1 LTPEARGEVVV
12 ESAHADSF
20 AGAPA
25 LFRPTAAPE
34 PRRALRIVRRTF
46 LAGLNLSLLGLAIGS
61 FADDVAAGEPG
72 ATPLPGGAGLEPN
85 VFIHIAPSGV
95 VTLVCHRSE
104 MGQGIRSSLPFLFA
118 DELGADM
125 ARVRV
130 VQADGDKAYGDQN
143 TDGSTSI
150 RNRYEEY
157 RRLAATA
164 RVLLVAAAA
173 QRWKVPPSACSARSN
188 QVTHTASGRTLSFGE
203 LAIAASTLRTPAL
216 AQVEPR
222 PDSELQLIGR
232 ELPLLD
238 AKAYV
243 TGQAVFGADVR
254 LEGMLTAVIA
264 RPPVVGGQVASFD
277 AAAALAV
284 PGVKHVIEMP
294 VPQKPYRFQPWG
306 GVAVVAENT
315 WAALRGRK
323 ALAVQWNAGANAE
336 YDSTE
341 YAEQL
346 TRVVR
351 APAKALRNVGDVDA
365 ALAKAAQRVEAEY
378 YVPHL
383 PHAPMEPP
391 VAVARFVNGGEQCEV
406 WAPTQN
412 PQAARTEAARI
423 LGWPEDK
430 VTVHVTFLGGAFG
443 RKSKADFVSEAV
455 FLAQKAKVPV
465 RVQWTREDDVQHDYY
480 NTVSKQQLV
489 AGLDQNGK
497 VVAWRHRTAF
507 PPIGTVFGAAPE
519 PSAGDLQQGVLDF
532 GIAVPNL
539 RAEAGG
545 APAHVRIGWL
555 RSVYNIFHAFA
566 ENSFIDEIAHARGAD
581 MRDVLLEL
589 YGPAR
594 QIKSLEVLG
603 VAEMRNYGA
612 PLDKHPVDMGRQR
625 RVVER
630 VTEMSGWS
638 RRKDEGRSLGLAAH
652 RSFLSYT
659 ACVVSVERN
668 ERGQLKVDEAW
679 IVIDAGRVINLD
691 RVRSQLEG
699 SVIFGMSLAL
709 HGGITMKD
717 GAVQQSNFHDMKLV
731 RIGDAPRKIH
741 VDVIQSD
748 GAPGGVGEPG
758 LPPVAPAL
766 ANAVFALTGQRV
778 RELPMAKAL
787 AV

>member
-1 LTPEARGEVVV
+1 MSEWDL
-12 ESAHADSF
+12 
-20 AGAPA
+20 GAA
-25 LFRPTAAPE
+25 EAAP
-34 PRRALRIVRRTF
+34 PPLRMVRRTF
-46 LAGLNLSLLGLAIGS
+46 LAGLKLSVLGLALGW
-61 FADDVAAGEPG
+61 FEQDADAAPAAAGPG
-72 ATPLPGGAGLEPN
+72 SADGLSPN
-85 VFIHIAPSGV
+85 VFIHVAPSGE

-150 RNRYEEY
+150 RNRYEEL
-157 RRLAATA
+157 RRIAASVRT
-164 RVLLVAAAA
+164 LLVSAAA
-173 QRWKVPPSACSARSN
+173 QRWKVPPSTCFARNN
-188 QVTHTASGRTLSFGE
+188 QVTHTPSGRALSFGE
-203 LAIAASTLRTPAL
+203 LAIAASKLPAPAL
-216 AQVEPR
+216 SEVSPR
-222 PDSELQLIGR
+222 ADSELQLVGR

-264 RPPVVGGQVASFD
+264 RPPVVGDVVESFD
-277 AAAALAV
+277 AEAALAI
-284 PGVKHVIEMP
+284 PGVKRVIEMP
-294 VPQKPYRFQPWG
+294 VPDKPYRFQPWG
-306 GVAVVAENT
+306 GVAVLAENT

-323 ALAVQWNAGANAE
+323 ALAVKWKGGSENAE
-336 YDSTE
+336 YDSAA
-341 YAEQL
+341 YAEEL
-346 TRVVR
+346 TRSVR
-351 APAKALRNVGDVDA
+351 APTKALRNVGDVEA
-365 ALAKAAQRVEAEY
+365 ALAGAAKRVEAEY

-391 VAVARFVNGGEQCEV
+391 VAVAHFIDGGKHCEV

-423 LGWPEDK
+423 LGWAEDE

-455 FLAQKAKVPV
+455 FLAQKAKLPV
-465 RVQWTREDDVQHDYY
+465 RVQWTREDDLQHDYY
-480 NTVSKQQLV
+480 NTVSKQQLA
-489 AGLDQNGK
+489 AGLDAQGK

-507 PPIGTVFGAAPE
+507 PPIGTVFGGGTE
-519 PSAGDLQQGVLDF
+519 PSAGDLQQGVLDL
-532 GIAVPNL
+532 GIDVPNL
-539 RAEAGG
+539 RAEVGG
-545 APAHVRIGWL
+545 APAHTRIGWL

-566 ENSFIDEIAHARGAD
+566 ANSFIDEIAQARGAD

-589 YGPAR
+589 YGAPR
-594 QIKSLEVLG
+594 QIKGLEALG
-603 VAEMRNYGA
+603 VKEMRNYGA
-612 PLDKHPVDMGRQR
+612 PLDKHPIDMARQR

-630 VTEMSGWS
+630 VTELAGWS
-638 RRKDEGRSLGLAAH
+638 RRHAAGRALGLAAH
-652 RSFLSYT
+652 RSFLSYV
-659 ACVVSVERN
+659 AAVVSVVKD
-668 ERGQLKVDEAW
+668 ERGAIKVDEAW
-679 IVIDAGRVINLD
+679 IAIDAGKVMNLD
-691 RVRSQLEG
+691 RVRSQMEG

-709 HGGITMKD
+709 HGAITMKG
-717 GAVQQSNFHDMKLV
+717 GAVQQSNFHDMKLI

-741 VDVIQSD
+741 VDVVQSE

-758 LPPVAPAL
+758 LPPVAPAI
-766 ANAVFALTGQRV
+766 ANALFALTGQRI
-778 RELPMAKAL
+778 RELPMSRSI